1 MIFSSTPNGNVS
13 PTNVIAGSA
22 TTIGAEGQIAV
33 DSAGNIY
40 VGNGAFQG
48 PDSILIFNSSATGNV
63 APTRTLGGSNTM
75 IGTVKGIALDSAGN
89 IYVANGNTG
98 NATPGIL
105 EFSAGSM
112 GNVAP
117 IRTISGSATTMGG
130 VGNISLDAAGNIYLL
145 NNINILKFAPDAMGN
160 VPPIAT
166 ISSVGF
172 AEVNSIAVH

>member
-1 MIFSSTPNGNVS
+1 
-13 PTNVIAGSA
+13 
-22 TTIGAEGQIAV
+22 
-33 DSAGNIY
+33 
-40 VGNGAFQG
+40 
-48 PDSILIFNSSATGNV
+48 
-63 APTRTLGGSNTM
+63 M

-98 NATPGIL
+98 NVTPGIL

-130 VGNISLDAAGNIYLL
+130 VGNISLDAAGNIYLI
-145 NNINILKFAPDAMGN
+145 NESNILKFAPDAMGN